1 VLDHSPIGI
10 HDDFFDR
17 GGHSLLATQLVSRI
31 RDALGCELGV
41 RTLFEHRTIAEL
53 ASTLESAGH
62 HGPVDSPIP
71 RVARSASMPV
81 SAAQR
86 RLWLV
91 EQLAPG
97 SPSLNVPVA
106 VRIHGDL
113 DVDALENAMNAVVA
127 RHEALRTTFHGA
139 DGVPVQQILPEVR
152 ITIAR
157 VDLTVHPR
165 ADRERH
171 LTQLAAADSERSF
184 DLTRGPLLR
193 LMLAFIGNR
202 EHVLVM
208 SLHHIICDEWSLG
221 VLLREVAVLYSSRQ
235 SESPPALPELPI
247 QLADFAAWQ
256 LARERDVSLEP
267 SRAYWKDKLRG
278 LQPLRLPRAPQA
290 AGKSRRGDYFEF
302 SIPHDTVSAIDQLA
316 RSKGASL
323 FMVLLAAFEVTL
335 HRYTGAEQIAIG
347 SPIANR
353 NRRETEGLIGFFVN
367 QLVLRTNL
375 GGNPSF
381 ATLLQR
387 IRETTLGAYTHQD
400 VPFDELV
407 ALAGCSPAADRT
419 GTVPLVNVQ
428 FDLHNAPF
436 GELELGGL
444 RLEPINLQRRTIQFD
459 LQISLEIRSSGL
471 AGLCGHAAD
480 VLDRSL
486 VRRLVADFVA
496 LLRELDP
503 DRSLQELAF
512 GSTEEREPEA
522 EFALDSPPLPG

>member
-1 VLDHSPIGI
+1 
-10 HDDFFDR
+10 
-17 GGHSLLATQLVSRI
+17 
-31 RDALGCELGV
+31 
-41 RTLFEHRTIAEL
+41 
-53 ASTLESAGH
+53 
-62 HGPVDSPIP
+62 
-71 RVARSASMPV
+71 MPT

-91 EQLAPG
+91 EQMAPG

-113 DVDALENAMNAVVA
+113 DADALEHAVNAVVA
-127 RHEALRTTFHGA
+127 RHEALRTTFSNE
-139 DGVPVQQILPEVR
+139 DGVPMQKILPELR

-157 VDLTVHPR
+157 VDLTTHPR

-171 LTQLAAADSERSF
+171 LSELAAADSERPF

-193 LMLAFIGNR
+193 LTLARLGNR

-208 SLHHIICDEWSLG
+208 CLHHIVCDEWSLG
-221 VLLREVAVLYSSRQ
+221 VLLREVAALYSSRHATAA
-235 SESPPALPELPI
+235 PGLPELPI

-256 LARERDVSLEP
+256 LARERGTSLEI

-278 LQPLRLPRAPQA
+278 LQPLRLPRS
-290 AGKSRRGDYFEF
+290 SRAESKNRSGDYFEL
-302 SIPHDTVSAIDQLA
+302 SIPQDTVAALDRLA
-316 RSKGASL
+316 KSNGASL

-335 HRYTGAEQIAIG
+335 HRYTGAEQITVG

-367 QLVLRTNL
+367 QLVLRTDL
-375 GGNPSF
+375 DGNPTF

-387 IRETTLGAYTHQD
+387 VRETTLSAYAHQD

-407 ALAGCSPAADRT
+407 ALAGRAPTGDRA
-419 GTVPLVNVQ
+419 GTVPLVDVQ

-459 LQISLEIRSSGL
+459 LQISLEIRSSGI
-471 AGLCGHAAD
+471 AGLCGYAAD

-486 VRRLVADFVA
+486 VHGLVADFVA

-503 DRSLQELAF
+503 ERRLRDLAF
-512 GSTEEREPEA
+512 GEVAEQDPEA
-522 EFALDSPPLPG
+522 DFSLGSPALPG